1 MPAPKDEEAEYAVY
15 APPRSDSSRASS
27 LSRLSSVPSEPDTP
41 PPAKR
46 RKLQPS
52 SNQNA
57 DLTSLSPGK
66 AIQVKEDVVSSQ
78 PSNIQATLFTSSN
91 QSSYSNRGGASRL
104 FPSQG
109 LPSDGDH
116 DHEEDP
122 FHQLHSSQPKVRN
135 TYGSQ
140 STPNIH
146 KAASSKRTATK
157 AKREGGKEI
166 SSVPDRNTTFK
177 AYDTKP
183 LHAIRKH
190 SILSEIVHTN
200 IVQVQMS
207 EKEKAFKSPAVM
219 SPSPRSKRAA
229 KRSRTPVKNEQKP
242 TSDAKFIKPPRPPSP
257 QRKKSTSPPIVVT
270 KDIPLEPGRRTSTST
285 RSSHNA
291 PIIDPA
297 ALESIKAKLNIS
309 VDLPPSSAALSS
321 EPSFLFDGE
330 DDKSSSSLSSAR
342 EVEELDVDQ
351 LHEEWTRDHPPASPK
366 TQCQICK
373 EFISRL
379 FVEEFAS
386 SAVLSVRQQQR
397 LCRAHRVRSAEAT
410 WKTKGYP
417 SIDWVS
423 FPQRLS
429 KYDAALSSVL
439 TGTTSSFYRNA
450 FEDQIKAGNRT
461 LRQTLMSGSDSE
473 GLKRGYYGA
482 KGARMMMDYLMS
494 TFASRIRRRAATD
507 RLVSAA
513 GVAGFVQTVLAP
525 ELVIMLVKD
534 DMRVDEEQ
542 ARVILEDSSEVGHLL
557 NEEEDE
563 TIKDAAED
571 EMFRDVE
578 EREAVGG
585 AIEEE
590 MAEILELD

>member
-1 MPAPKDEEAEYAVY
+1 MNLPWQHNKGPSIGLRKHKLPYIHLLMSAPKDEEAEYAVY

-46 RKLQPS
+46 RKLPPS
-52 SNQNA
+52 SSQSA

-66 AIQVKEDVVSSQ
+66 TVRVKEDVVSSQ
-78 PSNIQATLFTSSN
+78 PSNIQATLFTSSE
-91 QSSYSNRGGASRL
+91 QSSYSNGGGASRL
-104 FPSQG
+104 CLSQG

-116 DHEEDP
+116 DLKETFPH
-122 FHQLHSSQPKVRN
+122 LHSSQPKVRN

-140 STPNIH
+140 PIGNIH
-146 KAASSKRTATK
+146 KGAPSKRTATK
-157 AKREGGKEI
+157 AKREGGKAI
-166 SSVPDRNTTFK
+166 SSVPPIGNTKFK
-177 AYDTKP
+177 AYDTEP
-183 LHAIRKH
+183 LHAMRKH

-200 IVQVQMS
+200 IIQVQMS
-207 EKEKAFKSPAVM
+207 ETEKPFKAPAVM

-229 KRSRTPVKNEQKP
+229 KRSRAPAKNEQQP

-257 QRKKSTSPPIVVT
+257 QRKKSTSPPVIVT
-270 KDIPLEPGRRTSTST
+270 KDIPLESGRRTSTST

-309 VDLPPSSAALSS
+309 IDLPPSSAALSS
-321 EPSFLFDGE
+321 EPSFVSDGE
-330 DDKSSSSLSSAR
+330 DDLSSSSLSSAR
-342 EVEELDVDQ
+342 EVEELDADQ

-397 LCRAHRVRSAEAT
+397 LCRAHRVRSAEET

-429 KYDAALSSVL
+429 KYDTALSSIL
-439 TGTTSSFYRNA
+439 SGTSSSFYRNA
-450 FEDQIKAGNRT
+450 FEEQIKAGNRT

-482 KGARMMMDYLMS
+482 KGARMM
-494 TFASRIRRRAATD
+494 
-507 RLVSAA
+507 
-513 GVAGFVQTVLAP
+513 
-525 ELVIMLVKD
+525 
-534 DMRVDEEQ
+534 
-542 ARVILEDSSEVGHLL
+542 
-557 NEEEDE
+557 
-563 TIKDAAED
+563 
-571 EMFRDVE
+571 
-578 EREAVGG
+578 
-585 AIEEE
+585 
-590 MAEILELD
+590 

>member
-1 MPAPKDEEAEYAVY
+1 MPALKDEEAEYAVY

-46 RKLQPS
+46 RKLPPS
-52 SNQNA
+52 SSQSA

-66 AIQVKEDVVSSQ
+66 AIRLKEDVVSSQ

-104 FPSQG
+104 CLSQG

-116 DHEEDP
+116 DLEETFP
-122 FHQLHSSQPKVRN
+122 HLHSSQPKLKN

-140 STPNIH
+140 PTGNIH

-157 AKREGGKEI
+157 AKREGGKAI
-166 SSVPDRNTTFK
+166 SLVPDGNTEFK

-200 IVQVQMS
+200 IIQVQMS
-207 EKEKAFKSPAVM
+207 EKEKAFKAPAVM

-229 KRSRTPVKNEQKP
+229 KRSRTPAKNEQKP

-257 QRKKSTSPPIVVT
+257 QRKKSTSPPVIVT
-270 KDIPLEPGRRTSTST
+270 KDIPLESGR
-285 RSSHNA
+285 H
-291 PIIDPA
+291 PA

-321 EPSFLFDGE
+321 EPSFLSDGE
-330 DDKSSSSLSSAR
+330 DDNSSSLSSAR
-342 EVEELDVDQ
+342 EVEELEADQ
-351 LHEEWTRDHPPASPK
+351 LHDEWTRDHPPASPK

-439 TGTTSSFYRNA
+439 SGTSSSFYRNA
-450 FEDQIKAGNRT
+450 FEEQIKAGNRT

-525 ELVIMLVKD
+525 ELVVMLVKD
-534 DMRVDEEQ
+534 DMRVDDEQ
-542 ARVILEDSSEVGHLL
+542 ARVILEESSEVGHLL

-578 EREAVGG
+578 GDAVGG
-585 AIEEE
+585 AVEGA